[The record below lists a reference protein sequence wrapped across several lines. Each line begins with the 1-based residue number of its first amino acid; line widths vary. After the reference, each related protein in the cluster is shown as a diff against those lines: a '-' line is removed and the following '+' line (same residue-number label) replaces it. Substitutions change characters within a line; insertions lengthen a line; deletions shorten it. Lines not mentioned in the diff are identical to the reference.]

1 MKRVLNKK
9 VLFGL
14 YDDEEVLK
22 DAVKE
27 INKEGMTVFV
37 ITHEEDIAA
46 ETDRIVRL
54 RGGVI
59 ISDEL
64 TGKKVKA

>member
-27 INKEGMTVFV
+27 INKEDA
-37 ITHEEDIAA
+37 DIM
-46 ETDRIVRL
+46 DVYSPFPVHGL
-54 RGGVI
+54 DPLLGLV
-59 ISDEL
+59 
-64 TGKKVKA
+64 